1 MPKTRK
7 GGEPIKEEL
16 PGTIRR
22 SPKKAQD
29 TFAKAHD
36 SAAGQYGDEERAH
49 RVAYNAVKHSFERK
63 GDHWEPKG
71 HKGPSDPRAAN
82 PRARQ
87 NRGTSYGG
95 VDLYGSTKEELRR
108 RAAELDVRGRSTM
121 TKEELAAAIAR
132 KQK

>member
-7 GGEPIKEEL
+7 GGEPIKDEL

-36 SAAGQYGDEERAH
+36 SAAEQYGDEERAH

-71 HKGPSDPRAAN
+71 HQGPSDPRAAN

-87 NRGTSYGG
+87 NQGKSYGG
-95 VDLYGSTKEELRR
+95 VDLYGSTKEELRK

-132 KQK
+132 KLK